1 MHVPGVG
8 KGDAGYA
15 PGWAVLE
22 RIGHPVRMTIAQD
35 AVHSVHERRP
45 ASALAHHVTCVW
57 IQTVSAHSSA
67 FTHRR
72 ASNGSVELVCAIGSM
87 PRILGPQTGP
97 IEEVL
102 APGSTIVG
110 VRLRPEA
117 ASSVLGLPSSTLVDL
132 VLGADELWGHR
143 GDALGELLAAA
154 SSAQEAAAHL
164 ERTVAERLADA
175 TAPDAL
181 VAEGVR
187 RLMSG
192 RRADVASMASSL
204 FISERQLRR
213 RFEAATGL
221 APTTLRRILRFQRFL
236 ALAWTRERPSMHVAR
251 LAVEAGYA
259 DQAHLSREA
268 ARLEGRSPRAFLSE
282 SELRCGCG
290 HDHSA
295 SYGPLLRHSPYVAT
309 S

>member
-1 MHVPGVG
+1 
-8 KGDAGYA
+8 
-15 PGWAVLE
+15 
-22 RIGHPVRMTIAQD
+22 
-35 AVHSVHERRP
+35 
-45 ASALAHHVTCVW
+45 
-57 IQTVSAHSSA
+57 
-67 FTHRR
+67 
-72 ASNGSVELVCAIGSM
+72 
-87 PRILGPQTGP
+87 
-97 IEEVL
+97 
-102 APGSTIVG
+102 
-110 VRLRPEA
+110 
-117 ASSVLGLPSSTLVDL
+117 VLGLPSSTLVDL
-132 VLGADELWGHR
+132 VLGADELWGDR
-143 GDALGELLAAA
+143 GHALGELLAAA

-221 APTTLRRILRFQRFL
+221 APTTLHRILRFQRFL
-236 ALAWTRERPSMHVAR
+236 ALEWTCERPSTQVAR

-259 DQAHLSREA
+259 DHAHLSREA
-268 ARLEGRSPRAFLSE
+268 ARLEGRSPRSFLLE
-282 SELRCGCG
+282 SEQRCCG

-295 SYGPLLRHSPYVAT
+295 SYEPLLRRD
-309 S
+309 